1 MAGRKLDLIQRVSA
15 AHNLPMPAATRVVEA
30 FLNTFIESLA
40 RESRLELRDF
50 DTFRIRER
58 KARMG
63 RNPRTGTLVEL
74 PPRRRV
80 LFKMGRIM
88 KQRIRGK

>member
-1 MAGRKLDLIQRVSA
+1 MAGRKLDLIQRIA
-15 AHNLPMPAATRVVEA
+15 EAHDLPMPVAAKIVEA
-30 FLNTFIESLA
+30 FLDTFTEALA
-40 RESRLELRDF
+40 REGRLELRDF
-50 DTFRIRER
+50 GTFRVRER

-63 RNPRTGTLVEL
+63 RNPKTGALVEL

-80 LFKMGRIM
+80 AFKMGRVM